1 MIIIRQTLSQS
12 LKNYRH
18 NKMMKKLQTTDKNIV
33 GLFIC
38 MEIKIII
45 FRSAIR
51 LNRYCKEI
59 VKYYKWITMKAIFDK
74 E

>member
-18 NKMMKKLQTTDKNIV
+18 NKMMKKLQTTNKNIV

-51 LNRYCKEI
+51 LKRYCKEI
-59 VKYYKWITMKAIFDK
+59 VKYYK
-74 E
+74 